1 MQNKIALGTVQFG
14 LDYGISN
21 KVGKTSQAEV
31 SKILEFCKEQN
42 ILTLDT
48 AYGYGVS
55 QEVLGQNDLSSFNL
69 VTKFLPLGNGIPTI
83 EKQVESSLELL
94 NVDKLYGLLAHR
106 PLDIVENPSYWKY
119 LQSLK
124 ERGEVEK
131 IGFSFNT
138 LDELSNVIENHFIPD
153 LVQIPYNFLDRRF
166 EDAII
171 ELKIKYDIEVH
182 TRSTFLQ
189 GLFFMNMKELPAFF
203 DPIKNIVEKIQ
214 TSDNAPIENT
224 LIKFVMSKSFID
236 KVVLGVNNL
245 AQLKQNLNQ
254 LNVKDDT
261 ILNIKLPEIPE
272 KILLPSNWPKLS

>member
-1 MQNKIALGTVQFG
+1 MKNKIALGTVQFG

-21 KVGKTSQAEV
+21 KAGKTSKAEV
-31 SKILEFCKEQN
+31 SKILEFCKEQG

-55 QEVLGQNDLSSFNL
+55 QEVLGQNDLSTFNL
-69 VTKFLPLGNGIPTI
+69 VTKFLPQDNGIPSI
-83 EKQVESSLELL
+83 EKQVESSIELL

-106 PLDIVENPSYWKY
+106 PLDIVENPSNWKY

-124 ERGEVEK
+124 ERGKVLK

-138 LDELSNVIENHFIPD
+138 LNELFNVIENNFIPD

-171 ELKIKYDIEVH
+171 ELKIKHDIEVH

-189 GLFFMNMKELPAFF
+189 GLFFMNMKELPVFF
-203 DPIKNIVEKIQ
+203 DPIKGVVEKIQ
-214 TSDNAPIENT
+214 TSNNAPIENT
-224 LIKFVMSKSFID
+224 LIRFVTSKLFID

-245 AQLKQNLNQ
+245 VQLEQNLNQ
-254 LNVKDDT
+254 LNVKDKT
-261 ILNIKLPEIPE
+261 ILNIELPEIPNQ
-272 KILLPSNWPKLS
+272 ILTPSNWPKLS